1 MIEEINFF
9 KKNFSEKDITDFI
22 DLSIN
27 DNLRSEGMKDQKNVR
42 WKFIENPL
50 GPANYFF
57 FKNKDKIVGRI
68 LSAHYPGKLVLNK
81 KHVAY
86 FCLSDLYIDKN
97 NRQISNLKN
106 LYFKCINE
114 TKGIIFHSSN
124 ENSEKFYTK
133 ILGLKIYFKL
143 FSCGLPISTKP
154 VKGYKFLLSIF
165 YKVLIKCNNLFI
177 IFIKNLLNAK
187 KLKIKISENLI
198 FDEEMENLLKENYDK
213 GESFFYRDKSF
224 FKWRYALYKKKFLI
238 KVYKQNELIGY
249 LTLIKSNVLNLKN
262 LILLDFQFKKT
273 LSFIDKIKIKLEIIN
288 IGKNQ
293 DCDTIY
299 TFGNK
304 KNKMF
309 LNILGYP
316 FFNLP
321 DKILPHSNPMFVHNI
336 GDLDSDDI
344 EKVNFTISD
353 FDYF

>member
-1 MIEEINFF
+1 
-9 KKNFSEKDITDFI
+9 
-22 DLSIN
+22 
-27 DNLRSEGMKDQKNVR
+27 
-42 WKFIENPL
+42 
-50 GPANYFF
+50 
-57 FKNKDKIVGRI
+57 
-68 LSAHYPGKLVLNK
+68 
-81 KHVAY
+81 
-86 FCLSDLYIDKN
+86 
-97 NRQISNLKN
+97 
-106 LYFKCINE
+106 
-114 TKGIIFHSSN
+114 
-124 ENSEKFYTK
+124 
-133 ILGLKIYFKL
+133 
-143 FSCGLPISTKP
+143 
-154 VKGYKFLLSIF
+154 
-165 YKVLIKCNNLFI
+165 
-177 IFIKNLLNAK
+177 
-187 KLKIKISENLI
+187 
-198 FDEEMENLLKENYDK
+198 MENLLKENYDK
-213 GESFFYRDKSF
+213 GEKFFTETKF
-224 FKWRYALYKKKFLI
+224 FLNGDMLFIKKFLI